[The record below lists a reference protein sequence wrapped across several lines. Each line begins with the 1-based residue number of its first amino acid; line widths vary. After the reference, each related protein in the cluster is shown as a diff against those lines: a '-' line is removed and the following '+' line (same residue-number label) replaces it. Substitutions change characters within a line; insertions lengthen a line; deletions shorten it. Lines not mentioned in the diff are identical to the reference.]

1 MDRSARSLAMI
12 HLNLNGESMS
22 EILTFP
28 LSTMADDD
36 DSDLDDVWGEE
47 VSEERISYSV
57 IPS

>member
-47 VSEERISYSV
+47 VSGG
-57 IPS
+57 